1 MKTELNAEQIKKEN
15 YLKVLKLQDERIK
28 DRLNAVLKYE
38 HYLEEVK
45 NNSDEFEEIPDI
57 VARYRTLQLEC
68 KNLEDRSRILE
79 EESEKVR

>member
-1 MKTELNAEQIKKEN
+1 M
-15 YLKVLKLQDERIK
+15 LKLQDERIK